1 MQVVLLTPTAQLP
14 TRGSELAAGFDL
26 YSDNEEAQHIEFGI
40 PVSISTGIAVKIP
53 DDFVG
58 FIKPRSGLAFNH
70 GVDHMAGVIDA
81 DYTGEI
87 KLLLT
92 SHDEEGY
99 LRVERGM
106 RVAQLVLVPRYMLVV
121 EQVDSLDDTERGEG
135 GFGSTGIGAVEPIA
149 SQVNCNCT
157 NSYKYKDECVICGEH
172 WSIKQLG
179 KPLVNVE
186 MLEQLSENQG
196 E

>member
-14 TRGSELAAGFDL
+14 TRGSKLAAGFDL
-26 YSDNEEAQHIEFGI
+26 YSDNEEVQHIVTGN

-53 DDFVG
+53 DDYVG
-58 FIKPRSGLAFNH
+58 FIKPRSGLAFKK
-70 GVDHMAGVIDA
+70 GIDHMAGVIDA

-92 SHDEEGY
+92 THSAYGE

-121 EQVDSLDDTERGEG
+121 EQVDSLEDTERGEG
-135 GFGSTGIGAVEPIA
+135 GFGSTG
-149 SQVNCNCT
+149 VN
-157 NSYKYKDECVICGEH
+157 
-172 WSIKQLG
+172 
-179 KPLVNVE
+179 
-186 MLEQLSENQG
+186 
-196 E
+196 